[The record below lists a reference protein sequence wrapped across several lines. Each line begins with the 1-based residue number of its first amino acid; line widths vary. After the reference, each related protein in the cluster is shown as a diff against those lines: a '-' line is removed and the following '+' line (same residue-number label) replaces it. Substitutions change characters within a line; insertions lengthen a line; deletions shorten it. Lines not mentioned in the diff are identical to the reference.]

1 MGAARPWQ
9 PLAGAVVGA
18 LGLACL
24 LRRPASSA
32 GGALRL
38 EAAAPLRFGARG
50 AYEKTAGVGYPY
62 DEDPMFLLY
71 GGLAFASKLKFGDR
85 AVGADPE
92 TLFHVALRRRPGSL
106 GDFGRGT
113 HDSTA

>member
-1 MGAARPWQ
+1 MCAT
-9 PLAGAVVGA
+9 
-18 LGLACL
+18 
-24 LRRPASSA
+24 PAIDDPMTVFA
-32 GGALRL
+32 TGFQGGDS
-38 EAAAPLRFGARG
+38 GWDG
-50 AYEKTAGVGYPY
+50 KTY

-106 GDFGRGT
+106 DDFGRGN